1 MSDGARRVTVDI
13 EPGSDPIRG
22 YIEDDKGSRPFE
34 GWLQLARALE
44 QASTPPVDASRPR
57 EPLDRDSV

>member
-1 MSDGARRVTVDI
+1 MMDGARRVTVDI

-22 YIEDDKGSRPFE
+22 HIEDEEGSRAFE

-44 QASTPPVDASRPR
+44 QASALSADEPEIPASGDGNPV
-57 EPLDRDSV
+57 

>member
-1 MSDGARRVTVDI
+1 MSGGARRVTVDV

-22 YIEDDKGSRPFE
+22 RIEDERGSRPFE

-44 QASTPPVDASRPR
+44 EASALPPSAPQASGPN
-57 EPLDRDSV
+57 DSNPA

>member
-1 MSDGARRVTVDI
+1 MGDGARRITVDI

-22 YIEDDKGSRPFE
+22 YIEDDEGSRPFE

-44 QASTPPVDASRPR
+44 EASALPASAPQVSG
-57 EPLDRDSV
+57 PNDSNPA